1 MKSSIL
7 EIEDGK
13 IFVNFFLLIT
23 VKIYIYIIFDF

>member
-13 IFVNFFLLIT
+13 IFVKIFLLIT
-23 VKIYIYIIFDF
+23 VKIIYILRLVL